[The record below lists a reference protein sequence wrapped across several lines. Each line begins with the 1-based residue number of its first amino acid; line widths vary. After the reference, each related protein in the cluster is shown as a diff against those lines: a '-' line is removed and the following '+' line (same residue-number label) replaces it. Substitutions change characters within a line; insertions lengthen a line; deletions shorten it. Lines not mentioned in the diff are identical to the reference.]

1 MKKRKDGRVYSCGV
15 CRRRFHDERSWAN
28 HQESDGHKLN
38 VKRLQD
44 AKAFLTSYGEEVAKP
59 SSVMAERQIIID
71 DPLNREPFCHG

>member
-1 MKKRKDGRVYSCGV
+1 MKKRKDDRLYSCGV

-59 SSVMAERQIIID
+59 SSVR
-71 DPLNREPFCHG
+71 